1 MNSGSSTKIINA
13 KKGDSKHSV
22 TFKGSEI
29 PDGKYKINIAAVK
42 NTKGSFGSRRVDLI
56 NETDTDFYVI
66 DFKYPIPEPSEPNI
80 FHFFDIFYN
89 YEEGRNEV
97 RYAIQAEYK
106 FDEGEIVDGIEFN
119 ITDDETVVEP
129 FETKMGNIIRANYIP
144 LLKNDGFIN
153 YIFDFKWHDYQDK
166 LMRKGNRIDSWK
178 STTSITDIYRDL
190 NINKFGLKDD
200 LENHYGDSWT
210 EISPHP
216 HNTDFKNKPVT
227 FEEIK
232 EKSLKYIR
240 RKYRKDASII
250 NSQNGEEEKYT
261 FFCLDKTGPYFRKRL
276 FQRHNGNETEII
288 KRYDSIPYDIGSEND
303 FDELKKLSDSVD
315 INSTHTYNKISN
327 TMNWNLKVD
336 FKDVNGSDLT
346 SDKIDHAMLYIYN
359 SNDTSNHLLDFDVR
373 QKNEVKI
380 NDLKI
385 GNYVYKLV
393 SLTEANSSE
402 EGSELESE
410 IKEIKPL
417 ADDVITANYTVL
429 DDEDNDGKL
438 KLMIEWKIYIEDVS
452 GLYVVLQKRN
462 AGGKYTTFMKH
473 STINN
478 FKYDTATFTNLTPGE
493 YKYYFTFS
501 SESCIFKDKN
511 KHVKYTTPIELNSSS
526 TD

>member
-1 MNSGSSTKIINA
+1 MNSGSSSKIVNA
-13 KKGDSKHSV
+13 KKGESKHSV
-22 TFKGSEI
+22 TFNGGEI

-56 NETDTDFYVI
+56 NETDADFYVI
-66 DFKYPIPEPSEPNI
+66 DFKYPIPEPFESNV

-89 YEEGRNEV
+89 YEEGRNGV

-106 FDEGEIVDGIEFN
+106 FNEGEIVDGVEFN

-129 FETKMGNIIRANYIP
+129 FSVKMGNIITAKYIP

-153 YIFDFKWHDYQDK
+153 YIFDFKWHDHQDK
-166 LMRKGNRIDSWK
+166 LMRKGNRVDSWQ
-178 STTSITDIYRDL
+178 STTHITDIYRDS
-190 NINKFGLKDD
+190 NINNIGLKDD

-216 HNTDFKNKPVT
+216 YNTDFKNKPVA

-232 EKSLKYIR
+232 EKSLKYIH

-288 KRYDSIPYDIGSEND
+288 KRYDSIPYDIGSENG
-303 FDELKKLSDSVD
+303 FDELKNLGDCVD
-315 INSTHTYNKISN
+315 ITSTHTYNNISN
-327 TMNWNLKVD
+327 TMNWNIKVD
-336 FKDVNGSDLT
+336 FKDIDGSVLP

-359 SNDTSNHLLDFDVR
+359 SNDTSNHLLDFDVHE
-373 QKNEVKI
+373 KNEVKI

-393 SLTEANSSE
+393 SHTEANNSE
-402 EGSELESE
+402 AEGVLESE
-410 IKEIKPL
+410 IIEIKPL
-417 ADDVITANYTVL
+417 ANDVITTNYEIL
-429 DDEDNDGKL
+429 EDEDNNGML
-438 KLMIEWKIYIEDVS
+438 KLMIDWKIYIDDVS

-462 AGGKYTTFMKH
+462 TGGKYTTFMKH

-493 YKYYFTFS
+493 YRYYFTFS
-501 SESCIFKDKN
+501 SESCIFDDKN
-511 KHVKYTTPIELNSSS
+511 KRVKYTPIELSSS
-526 TD
+526 SSD